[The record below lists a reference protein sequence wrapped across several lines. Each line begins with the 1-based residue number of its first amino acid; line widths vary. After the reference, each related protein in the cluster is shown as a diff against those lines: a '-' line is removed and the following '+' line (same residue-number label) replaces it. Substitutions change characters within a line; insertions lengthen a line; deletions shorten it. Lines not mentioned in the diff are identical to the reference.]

1 MILTG
6 GSAKPFHGK
15 GTFKLKQ
22 ETSTGCGLQTQSW
35 KGFWGWILSK
45 SLNHIRD
52 QGFWW
57 HFNPPHPM
65 HFWGVLE
72 REIGTIRC
80 LLNTM
85 LVKLGGPQVTHK
97 LLVTLMA

>member
-1 MILTG
+1 MWIADTELE
-6 GSAKPFHGK
+6 
-15 GTFKLKQ
+15 GTLGMDFVQ
-22 ETSTGCGLQTQSW
+22 IVEAHQRPG
-35 KGFWGWILSK
+35 
-45 SLNHIRD
+45 
-52 QGFWW
+52 
-57 HFNPPHPM
+57 PPHPL

-97 LLVTLMA
+97 LLLTLMA